1 MTRIRP
7 AGWLALAAGFFLLAV
22 AGYALLV
29 HAFPH
34 DYWKQTDATV
44 YRAAGLA
51 VRHQPAGLYA
61 LALGVGQQPFTY
73 TPFAAL
79 LFAVASPLPFAG
91 WQVVLAVLTIALLPV
106 VAYQALGIA
115 GRPTGLARAA
125 AAISV
130 EKSRR
135 DRGSI

>member
-7 AGWLALAAGFFLLAV
+7 AGWLALAAGLFLLAV

-61 LALGVGQQPFTY
+61 LAPGVGKQSR
-73 TPFAAL
+73 
-79 LFAVASPLPFAG
+79 SPTRHSPRCAG
-91 WQVVLAVLTIALLPV
+91 AEVQ
-106 VAYQALGIA
+106 
-115 GRPTGLARAA
+115 R
-125 AAISV
+125 
-130 EKSRR
+130 
-135 DRGSI
+135 